1 MKKAF
6 MLNEV
11 FMAFITKYSTI
22 NRGGIRFIC
31 YTLELTKASNSL
43 TAGTLVSIGAFTTLN
58 NTQVSNFPVGTTSS
72 YLENGSTAS
81 LNLPIGSSILYA
93 ELVWGGLFRSQT
105 QDISNLIDNNIT
117 LNVSGNDITITRCDN
132 CTDILNS

>member
-1 MKKAF
+1 
-6 MLNEV
+6 MLNEI
-11 FMAFITKYSTI
+11 FMAFITRYSTI
-22 NRGGIRFIC
+22 NRGGIRFIGN
-31 YTLELTKASNSL
+31 TLGLSKASNSL
-43 TAGTLVSIGAFTTLN
+43 TAGTLGSIGAFTTLN